1 MLVSHENDAF
11 DAILFHFS
19 DLTQGTLLSIEH
31 TISEIT
37 SKHST
42 RSSSNKIGIGLEGK
56 GEKSVLKLPFH
67 GKSSSQMMKEKP
79 QTLITGVSKSKI
91 LNDEEEPSINQSIVD
106 CRSFVDV
113 DEDGNVSNLCVEV
126 CGEQPEIVRKRK
138 GQVNKF

>member
-11 DAILFHFS
+11 DAIFFHFS

-42 RSSSNKIGIGLEGK
+42 RSSSKKIGIGLEGK

-67 GKSSSQMMKEKP
+67 GKSSSLMMKEKP
-79 QTLITGVSKSKI
+79 QTLITGVSETTMF
-91 LNDEEEPSINQSIVD
+91 NDEEESSINQSFVD
-106 CRSFVDV
+106 CSSFVDV

-126 CGEQPEIVRKRK
+126 CAEKPERVEK
-138 GQVNKF
+138 GKDK

>member
-11 DAILFHFS
+11 DAIFFHFS

-42 RSSSNKIGIGLEGK
+42 RSSSKKICIGLEGK

-67 GKSSSQMMKEKP
+67 GKSSSLMMKEKP
-79 QTLITGVSKSKI
+79 QTLITGVSESTM

-106 CRSFVDV
+106 CSSFVDV
-113 DEDGNVSNLCVEV
+113 DEDGNLSNLCVEV
-126 CGEQPEIVRKRK
+126 CGEKPGIVAKRK
-138 GQVNKF
+138 